1 VVRALLVALLG
12 VGACTHDDLVI
23 TAPEGPA
30 PGRIDRAGQ
39 LRRHNREAERARRR
53 RPREPMQSM
62 PSGTPDIQRAFPWW
76 NELVDAAT
84 VTHDD
89 AGLLKARGD
98 LILMLLG
105 DDLVVVAIADG
116 LRVVAR
122 EPLGGHQ
129 DSTLLLRGDQL
140 IVVIPEVHHLLHPHQ
155 VELRRYTLA
164 ADGRLSRG
172 SSVHLRS
179 AFSFL
184 GPRYHLAGDALL
196 IHQQGPVDRL
206 PRIRRAGR
214 WQPLVRTADL
224 QRPISADAR
233 ELQAVVRCTL
243 SDPFDCTARGIVAP
257 VTFYVEADHDAFV
270 AWTIRGV
277 WRLPFTDA
285 PATAVRIS
293 ARPLDL
299 LSWRLDDG
307 AVDAVVETQDTDE
320 LALVHIPAATLRAGL
335 ATIPR
340 TSFIP
345 LAVADR
351 SEVAARIVGDRVL
364 HGHVPDWACHGP
376 TTLHVRSLT
385 DATTTALEIPHCI
398 SRIEPSGHDALILA
412 APHDRDDVPVQ
423 LTAVDLGSD
432 LVGDTRTIAHAQA
445 SRVRTAGLYKLG
457 AAHRGLIPAQDAPL
471 PVVVHDGP
479 RLTDLGGLPG
489 RGLVAHAFSYAG
501 RTFIVRDD
509 ELIELAFAADEL
521 IIKTRLALE

>member
-1 VVRALLVALLG
+1 MLRVLLAAILG
-12 VGACTHDDLVI
+12 VGACAHDALVV

-30 PGRIDRAGQ
+30 PARIDRASH

-62 PSGTPDIQRAFPWW
+62 PSGTPDIQRAHRWW
-76 NELVDAAT
+76 SPLVDAAA
-84 VTHDD
+84 VDHDS

-98 LILMLLG
+98 FVLMLL
-105 DDLVVVAIADG
+105 DDELVVVSIADG
-116 LRVVAR
+116 LRLVTR
-122 EPLGGHQ
+122 EHIGGHQ
-129 DSTLLLRGDQL
+129 HSTLLLRGDQL

-155 VELRRYTLA
+155 VELRRYTLT
-164 ADGRLSRG
+164 ADGHLRRG
-172 SSVHLRS
+172 ASVHLRS

-184 GPRYHLAGDALL
+184 DPRYQLAGDALR

-214 WQPLVRTADL
+214 WQPLLRVADL

-233 ELQAVVRCTL
+233 ELHAVVRCEL
-243 SDPFDCTARGIVAP
+243 RGEFDCTARGVVAP
-257 VTFYVEADHDAFV
+257 VTFYVEADRDAFV
-270 AWTIRGV
+270 AWTVRGV
-277 WRLPFTDA
+277 WRLPFADA

-299 LSWRLDDG
+299 LSWRLADG

-340 TSFIP
+340 DAFVP

-364 HGHVPDWACHGP
+364 HGHVPDWACRGG
-376 TTLHVRSLT
+376 TTLHVRSLA
-385 DATTTALEIPHCI
+385 DATTHELEIPHCI
-398 SRIEPSGHDALILA
+398 SRIEPSGAHALILG
-412 APHDRDDVPVQ
+412 APHDRDDAPVQ
-423 LTAVDLGSD
+423 LTAVDLTSD
-432 LVGDTRTIAHAQA
+432 LVGDTRTFTRVQA
-445 SRVRTAGLYKLG
+445 SNLRALGLYQLG
-457 AAHRGLIPAQDAPL
+457 AAHRGLLPDRDAPL
-471 PVVVHDGP
+471 PVVAHDGP

-489 RGLVAHAFSYAG
+489 RGLVAHAFTYAG
-501 RTFIVRDD
+501 RSFVVRDG
-509 ELIELAFAADEL
+509 ELLELAFQAAEL
-521 IIKTRLALE
+521 TVRARLALR